1 MNLRKVNRVLHRDL
15 SYFFAGMVLIY
26 SISGIA
32 LNHLHQWN
40 PNYIISKVDFSVEL
54 PADTSEINKSL
65 LEQKISK
72 YDNSQILS
80 YYYPKKSTLK
90 AFVKNGSVTF
100 NLDTGVAEIE
110 KISRRPF
117 FSQLNF
123 LHYNNPRKWWTA
135 FSDIFAVGLIIITI
149 TGLLIIK
156 GKNGITRRG
165 AVLTIAGMV
174 LPILA
179 LLMYF
184 R

>member
-1 MNLRKVNRVLHRDL
+1 MHRDL

-40 PNYIISKVDFSVEL
+40 PNYIITKVDFLAEL
-54 PADTSEINKSL
+54 PSDTSEINKLL
-65 LEQKISK
+65 LEQRISE

-90 AFVKNGSVTF
+90 AFVKNGTVTF
-100 NLDTGVAEIE
+100 DLDSGVAEIE
-110 KISRRPF
+110 KIRRRPI
-117 FSQLNF
+117 FSHMNF

-135 FSDIFAVGLIIITI
+135 FSDIFAAGLIIITI
-149 TGLLIIK
+149 TGLFIIK

-165 AVLTIAGMV
+165 AVLTLAGMV